1 MPILITTTIRRH
13 WEQARIHSPSA
24 TRIVSASLRRASRIG
39 RMTGA
44 LLIVV
49 AGCLSFASQA
59 SATDTCGTHG
69 VLSAVGDV
77 YSCTY
82 TTSGEDTFNVPLFVT
97 AVHVVAV
104 GQTGGT
110 ACAFEGIRNTGDG
123 GSGARVAA
131 GLPVTQPTLF
141 AEVPFSTPP
150 ASGCGGQSQITL
162 FGGGGGGNGTAL
174 GGGASVVQRCSV
186 NTSCLLT
193 GVPQTDPRLVVA
205 GGGGGAAFD
214 GINGGDAGTGG
225 NPVCNPGLSGQ
236 TGPNAVDGR
245 GGSGGSCQSFGAG
258 GQGGTGP
265 SGFSTDGL
273 MGDDGWIGIGGD
285 GGAIALDPVP
295 NPACSYPW
303 PGAGGGVGFWGGGGG
318 GGAAYCSGGGGGG
331 GSSYAEP
338 VATNVSMTLAPSV
351 TPSVTISWVQ
361 PVNREYQFLTGRAF
375 GLSFTQSP
383 PNPAFSL
390 TSADTG
396 FISTSQTA
404 TFSAPCVPILSEPV
418 GAPGTTTIAEYKVC
432 AEVKTTG
439 GAQLQSTSIATSST
453 GILILRIPGLPIV
466 RARTVISASKTT
478 CAGSTG
484 ATFISYLSIGG
495 DVVISH
501 PQVVAP
507 NTDLTVG
514 QFNVN
519 LNAQTPFTLPADK
532 GLIVDGLELSF
543 GPPSS
548 VTGHL
553 IVASSE
559 SDIGDCPGQL
569 PVS

>member
-1 MPILITTTIRRH
+1 MPRFIATKMV
-13 WEQARIHSPSA
+13 SPG
-24 TRIVSASLRRASRIG
+24 LRRARRIG
-39 RMTGA
+39 RAAGA

-59 SATDTCGTHG
+59 SAADTCGTNG
-69 VLSAVGDV
+69 VLSAVGNV

-104 GQTGGT
+104 GQTGGSG
-110 ACAFEGIRNTGDG
+110 CAFENTESAGTG

-131 GLPVTQPTLF
+131 SLPVTQPTLF
-141 AEVPFSTPP
+141 VEIPPSAPAEP
-150 ASGCGGQSQITL
+150 GCGQGQIGVS
-162 FGGGGGGNGTAL
+162 GGGGGGKGVTM
-174 GGGASVVQRCSV
+174 GGGPSVVQRCSV

-205 GGGGGAAFD
+205 GGGGGADFD
-214 GINGGDAGTGG
+214 DVNGGNAGSGP
-225 NPVCNPGLSGQ
+225 NPVCNPGQSGQ
-236 TGPNAVDGR
+236 GAPAGAVGGG
-245 GGSGGSCQSFGAG
+245 GGSGGGCQSFGTG
-258 GQGGTGP
+258 GHGGVGP
-265 SGFSTDGL
+265 GGISTDGQ
-273 MGDDGWIGIGGD
+273 MGDDGWIATGGW
-285 GGAIALDPVP
+285 GGAIALHPVEAD
-295 NPACSYPW
+295 NCNYPW
-303 PGAGGGVGFWGGGGG
+303 AGSGGGGGFWGGGGG

-338 VATNVSMTLAPSV
+338 AATSVSMTLAPN
-351 TPSVTISWVQ
+351 TTAPSVTISWEA

-390 TSADTG
+390 TSSDTG
-396 FISTSQTA
+396 AISTSQSA

-418 GAPGTTTIAEYKVC
+418 GGPGTTTITEYKVC

-439 GAQLQSTSIATSST
+439 GPQLQSSSIATSTT
-453 GILILRIPGLPIV
+453 GLLTLRIPGLPIV
-466 RARTVISASKTT
+466 RARTVIAVSKTT

-484 ATFISYLSIGG
+484 ATFISFLSIGG
-495 DVVISH
+495 DTVISH
-501 PQVVAP
+501 PQVIAP
-507 NTDLTVG
+507 DTHLTIG
-514 QFNVN
+514 QMQLN
-519 LNAQTPFTLPADK
+519 LNEQTPFTLPADK
-532 GLIVDGLELSF
+532 GLIVDAIEISV

-548 VTGHL
+548 VTAHL
-553 IVASSE
+553 MVASSE

-569 PVS
+569 HVS

>member
-1 MPILITTTIRRH
+1 MPIPITTIRRYR
-13 WEQARIHSPSA
+13 EQARNHSPSA
-24 TRIVSASLRRASRIG
+24 TRMVSASLRRARRLGS
-39 RMTGA
+39 MTGA

-49 AGCLSFASQA
+49 ASYLSFASPA
-59 SATDTCGTHG
+59 SAANTCGTNG
-69 VLSAVGDV
+69 VLSAVGNV
-77 YSCTY
+77 YTCTY
-82 TTSGEDTFNVPLFVT
+82 TASGEDTFTVPLFVT
-97 AVHVVAV
+97 EVHIVAV

-110 ACAFEGIRNTGDG
+110 ACAFEGIRNTGNG

-131 GLPVTQPTLF
+131 SLPVTQPTLF
-141 AEVPFSTPP
+141 VEVPFSTPP

-174 GGGASVVQRCSV
+174 GGGASVVQTCSV

-225 NPVCNPGLSGQ
+225 NPVCNPGLAGG

-245 GGSGGSCQSFGAG
+245 GGTGGSCQSFGVG

-265 SGFSTDGL
+265 GGFSHNGL
-273 MGDDGWIGIGGD
+273 AGDNGWIGKGGD
-285 GGAIALDPVP
+285 GGAIALNPVP
-295 NPACSYPW
+295 NDACSYPW

-338 VATNVSMTLAPSV
+338 VATNVSMTLDDEA
-351 TPSVTISWVQ
+351 TPSVSISWVQ
-361 PVNREYQFLTGRAF
+361 PTNREYQFLTGRAI

-383 PNPAFSL
+383 PSPAFSL

-396 FISTSQTA
+396 SVSTSQSA

-418 GAPGTTTIAEYKVC
+418 GGPGTTTITEVKVC

-439 GAQLQSTSIATSST
+439 GPQSQSNSIATSST
-453 GILILRIPGLPIV
+453 GLLTLRIPGLPIV

-484 ATFISYLSIGG
+484 GTFISFLSIGG

-501 PQVVAP
+501 PQAIAP
-507 NTDLTVG
+507 DTHLTVG
-514 QFNVN
+514 PFSVN
-519 LNAQTPFTLPADK
+519 LNEQTPFTLQADK
-532 GLIVDGLELSF
+532 GLIVDAITLSF
-543 GPPSS
+543 GAPKS

-569 PVS
+569 PIS